1 MPNSCRVNKILARDE
16 RCAIQT
22 ITFTHAGATLIGQLA
37 APDAASGPLPLVLV
51 FPSALGLGKHALTA
65 ARKVAELGYLGLGV
79 DMYGDGLYSGYDSD
93 GGEAGAHFETFVKSP
108 QLLRDRVTAWLEH
121 ARTLP
126 GVDPARIA
134 AIGYCFGG
142 HCVLELART
151 GADLAA
157 IVSYHGILTTQSP
170 AAPGTIKAEVA
181 AYCGGKDPFAPAE
194 TIDGLRRELAA
205 AGARHQV
212 TIFGDVEHSFT
223 DPDAARLNRP
233 GISYNALADRVSW
246 AGTVALLETVF
257 A

>member
-1 MPNSCRVNKILARDE
+1 M
-16 RCAIQT
+16 QT
-22 ITFTHAGATLIGQLA
+22 ITLPHAGVKLLGQLA
-37 APDAASGPLPLVLV
+37 APTVTRGEAAEPLPLVLV
-51 FPSALGLGKHALTA
+51 FPSALGLGKHALA
-65 ARKVAELGYLGLGV
+65 AAQRLADQGYLALGA
-79 DMYGDGLYSGYDSD
+79 DMYGDGLYSGYDSNAAAT
-93 GGEAGAHFETFVKSP
+93 GPHFEALLKSP
-108 QLLRDRVTAWLEH
+108 QLLRERVVAWLEH

-151 GADLAA
+151 GADLSAV
-157 IVSYHGILTTQSP
+157 VSYHGILTTHAP

-194 TIDGLRRELAA
+194 TIDGLRRELEA

-223 DPDAARLNRP
+223 DADAALMGRP
-233 GISYNALADRVSW
+233 GISYDALADRVSW
-246 AGTVALLETVF
+246 AGTLALLETVF

>member
-1 MPNSCRVNKILARDE
+1 M
-16 RCAIQT
+16 QT
-22 ITFTHAGATLIGQLA
+22 IMLEHEGATLKGQLSSPPI
-37 APDAASGPLPLVLV
+37 APGPLPLVMV

-65 ARKVAELGYLGLGV
+65 AQRLAEQGYLGLGI
-79 DMYGDGLYSGYDSD
+79 DMYGGGLYCGYDGD
-93 GGEAGAHFETFVKSP
+93 AGEAGAHFDALLKSP
-108 QLLRDRVTAWLEH
+108 QSLRDRATAWLDH

-126 GVDPARIA
+126 GVDPSRVA

-157 IVSYHGILTTQSP
+157 VVSYHGILTTQSP
-170 AAPGTIKAEVA
+170 AAPGTIKADIA

-194 TIDGLRRELAA
+194 TIDGLRRELEA

-223 DPDAARLNRP
+223 DPDAGLMGRP
-233 GISYNALADRVSW
+233 GISYDLRADRVSW
-246 AGTVALLETVF
+246 AGTLALLETVF

>member
-1 MPNSCRVNKILARDE
+1 MDM
-16 RCAIQT
+16 QT
-22 ITFTHAGATLIGQLA
+22 IALEHAGATLKGQLISPPA
-37 APDAASGPLPLVLV
+37 AAGSVPLVLV
-51 FPSALGLGKHALTA
+51 FPSALGLGKHALA
-65 ARKVAELGYLGLGV
+65 AAQRLADLDYLGLGV

-93 GGEAGAHFETFVKSP
+93 GAETGAHFQTFLKSP
-108 QLLRDRVTAWLEH
+108 QLLRDRLTAWLDH

-126 GVDPARIA
+126 GVDAARIA

-151 GADLAA
+151 GADLTAV
-157 IVSYHGILTTQSP
+157 VSYHGILTTQTP
-170 AAPGTIKAEVA
+170 AAPGTIKANVA
-181 AYCGGKDPFAPAE
+181 AYCGDKDPFAPVE
-194 TIDGLRRELAA
+194 SIDGLRRELEA

-223 DPDAARLNRP
+223 DPDAALLGRP
-233 GISYNALADRVSW
+233 GISYDALADRVSW

>member
-1 MPNSCRVNKILARDE
+1 M
-16 RCAIQT
+16 QT
-22 ITFTHAGATLIGQLA
+22 IAFTHAGAALAGQLA
-37 APDAASGPLPLVLV
+37 APAPASGPRPLVLV
-51 FPSALGLGKHALTA
+51 FPSALGLGKHALA
-65 ARKVAELGYLGLGV
+65 AAQKLAELGYFGLGV
-79 DMYGDGLYSGYDSD
+79 DMYGDGLYSGYDSN
-93 GGEAGAHFETFVKSP
+93 GAETGPHFEAFLKSP
-108 QLLRDRVTAWLEH
+108 QLLRDRVIAWLEH

-126 GVDPARIA
+126 GVDPARIV

-157 IVSYHGILTTQSP
+157 VVSYHGILTTQSP

-194 TIDGLRRELAA
+194 TIDGLRRELET

-223 DPDAARLNRP
+223 DPDAGKLGRP
-233 GISYNALADRVSW
+233 GISYDALADRVSW

>member
-1 MPNSCRVNKILARDE
+1 M
-16 RCAIQT
+16 QM
-22 ITFTHAGATLIGQLA
+22 ITFEHTGAMLKGQLVSPPGA
-37 APDAASGPLPLVLV
+37 DGPLPLILV
-51 FPSALGLGKHALTA
+51 FPSALGLGKHALA
-65 ARKVAELGYLGLGV
+65 AAQRVADLGYLGLGV
-79 DMYGDGLYSGYDSD
+79 DMYGDGLYSGYDTD
-93 GGEAGAHFETFVKSP
+93 GAETGSHFETLLKSP

-126 GVDPARIA
+126 GVDPTRIA
-134 AIGYCFGG
+134 ALGYCFGG

-157 IVSYHGILTTQSP
+157 VVSYHGILTTQSP
-170 AAPGTIKAEVA
+170 AVPGAIKAEIT

-194 TIDGLRRELAA
+194 TIDGLRRELEA

-223 DPDAARLNRP
+223 DADAALLNRP
-233 GISYNALADRVSW
+233 GISYDVLADRVSW

>member
-1 MPNSCRVNKILARDE
+1 M
-16 RCAIQT
+16 QT
-22 ITFTHAGATLIGQLA
+22 ITLTHAGANLAGQLA
-37 APDAASGPLPLVLV
+37 APEATSGLLPLVLV
-51 FPSALGLGKHALTA
+51 FPSALGLGKHALA
-65 ARKVAELGYLGLGV
+65 SAQRLAELGYLGMGV
-79 DMYGDGLYSGYDSD
+79 DMYGDGLYSPS
-93 GGEAGAHFETFVKSP
+93 GAETGVHFETFLKSP
-108 QLLRDRVTAWLEH
+108 QLLRDRVNAWLEH

-157 IVSYHGILTTQSP
+157 VVSYHGILTTQSP

-194 TIDGLRRELAA
+194 TIDGLRRELEAA
-205 AGARHQV
+205 SARHQV

-223 DPDAARLNRP
+223 DPDAALMGRP
-233 GISYNALADRVSW
+233 GISYDALADRVSW
-246 AGTVALLETVF
+246 AGTLALLETVF